1 MSSDTSKYKFNQI
14 GIRVSD
20 LQRSLNFYQ
29 EVLGMKELA
38 RMEFD
43 TVKIWFLGYPEDYA
57 GTDGSGAGRSFLA
70 REGVLELI
78 WSEHSRKHV
87 TNSNDHA
94 GFGFIKL
101 CFTVPDV
108 SACMK
113 RFEASGVKILK
124 QPGSPHGLEIA
135 AQAIGAEMPEKG
147 RNQGLWKAVTGA
159 GFVEDPDGYLVELVQ
174 Y

>member
-1 MSSDTSKYKFNQI
+1 MSSTTADYKFNQI

-20 LQRSLNFYQ
+20 IQRSIGFYQ
-29 EVLGMKELA
+29 DVLGMKELG

-43 TVKIWFLGYPEDYA
+43 TVKIWFLGYPE
-57 GTDGSGAGRSFLA
+57 TDTGAGRSFLA

-78 WSEHSRKHV
+78 WSEHSQKHI
-87 TNSNDHA
+87 TNANDHP
-94 GFGFIKL
+94 GFGLIKL

-113 RFEASGVKILK
+113 RMEDNGVKVLK
-124 QPGSPHGLEIA
+124 QPGSAQGLEVA
-135 AQAIGAEMPEKG
+135 ARAVGAEAPEKG

-159 GFVEDPDGYLVELVQ
+159 GFVEDPDGYLIELVQ